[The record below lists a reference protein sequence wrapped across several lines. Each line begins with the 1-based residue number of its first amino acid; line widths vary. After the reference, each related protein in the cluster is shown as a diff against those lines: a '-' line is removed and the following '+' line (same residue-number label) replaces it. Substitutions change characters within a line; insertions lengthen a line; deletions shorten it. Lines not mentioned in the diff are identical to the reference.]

1 MGRIITFNVTC
12 MGASHVKNGKPCQD
26 YSLSWQS
33 EDNTIQVIVVCDGH
47 GGDTYIRS
55 DKGSELAASIALRNI
70 QDVINYTSPD
80 LFIDKEGAVTARPE
94 EEDDIFHSSRR
105 PAPDTSTYSGDD
117 KENINV
123 QRGIQHRKFYES
135 VEPIRKQDQW
145 MQELFARIYVQWI
158 AAIEEDVENNP
169 FTDWEKGQL
178 NGAPVTKAYGTTL
191 MAFARTPLY
200 WFAFHIGDGKLLC
213 CDAKFQWYEPVPWD
227 CNCFLNITTSLCGRE
242 PLHSFRYA
250 FNGKGEFPV
259 AVIMGSD
266 GLDDSWCTMDNLKN
280 FYSQVLNIFNDL
292 KEEETI
298 KEMNEYLPRL
308 SEKGSRDDMSMAGII
323 DMDAIAAGA
332 TIYKNQRELKA
343 LFSERKKQEE
353 DIARLEQAIETAR
366 KEVSQ
371 LQTDLSAER
380 QKKDSWLMKLSAQ
393 EKEIDSVFQ
402 RLQQSEINM
411 AETEKKIQETRNAH
425 EDWLQKAKVKKAE
438 LEADHNELS
447 KACELY
453 ESEVQ
458 ENWKRNKEAHL
469 KERKAYQQQMLLEK
483 AANMREYNDEAA
495 KSIHEAKFEPEI
507 SDDEP
512 ETDSSAEKCEG
523 I

>member
-33 EDNTIQVIVVCDGH
+33 EDNANQVVVVCDGH
-47 GGDTYIRS
+47 GGDTYVRS
-55 DKGSELAASIALRNI
+55 DKGSELAARIALRNI
-70 QDVINYTSPD
+70 QDVVNYTSPD

-94 EEDDIFHSSRR
+94 EKDDIFHSFRKSNSD
-105 PAPDTSTYSGDD
+105 ASSNSGDD
-117 KENINV
+117 EENISV
-123 QRGIQHRKFYES
+123 QRENQNRKFYEA

-158 AAIEEDVENNP
+158 AAIKEDVENNP

-178 NGAPVTKAYGTTL
+178 NSAPVTKAYGTTL
-191 MAFARTPLY
+191 MAFVRTPLY

-280 FYSQVLNIFNDL
+280 FYSQVLSIFNDL

-323 DMDAIAAGA
+323 DMDAIATGA
-332 TIYKNQRELKA
+332 TIYKKQRELKA

-353 DIARLEQAIETAR
+353 DIALLEQKIEITQ
-366 KEVSQ
+366 KEISQ

-380 QKKDSWLMKLSAQ
+380 QKKDNWLVKLSAQ
-393 EKEIDSVFQ
+393 EEEIDSVFQ
-402 RLQQSEINM
+402 RLQQSEANM
-411 AETEKKIQETRNAH
+411 AETEKKIQETRNAY
-425 EDWLQKAKVKKAE
+425 EDWLQKAKMKKVE
-438 LEADHNELS
+438 LETDHDELS

-453 ESEVQ
+453 EAEEQ
-458 ENWKRNKEAHL
+458 ANWERNKEAYL
-469 KERKAYQQQMLLEK
+469 KERKARQQQMLLEK
-483 AANMREYNDEAA
+483 AANMREYNEEAV
-495 KSIHEAKFEPEI
+495 KSIHEAKFEPET

-512 ETDSSAEKCEG
+512 KTDSSTEKCED